1 MNTPLLDDVISQ
13 LKEIR
18 IQEATVPRQLEIAI
32 DVEYRNITFAEGGR
46 VRITNRV
53 HLSRGKTGTEASRY
67 IIVTCINRGTKKF
80 NSRVITVPRLGD
92 SLRTLKVSPSNLKT
106 KGNNVHSFTHC
117 FSTPLR
123 RSRDSSRKHERE

>member
-53 HLSRGKTGTEASRY
+53 HLPRGKTVTEASRY

-106 KGNNVHSFTHC
+106 KGNNVHSLPTT
-117 FSTPLR
+117 SPPL
-123 RSRDSSRKHERE
+123 